1 MDAATR
7 LQLLDR
13 HAGRGQGLGVGDA
26 FVAQGIDLG
35 RHADRRSVR
44 MTLPPLPVACL
55 PKPIAVK
62 VDLDAGV
69 IEQMIDRPTV
79 LRMQMLPKPSPVR
92 KQN

>member
-1 MDAATR
+1 MAPKDMMPIEHEKE
-7 LQLLDR
+7 QMWI
-13 HAGRGQGLGVGDA
+13 LG
-26 FVAQGIDLG
+26 
-35 RHADRRSVR
+35 ADRRSVR
-44 MTLPPLPVACL
+44 MTLPPLPVAGL

-69 IEQMIDRPTV
+69 TEQMIDRLTV